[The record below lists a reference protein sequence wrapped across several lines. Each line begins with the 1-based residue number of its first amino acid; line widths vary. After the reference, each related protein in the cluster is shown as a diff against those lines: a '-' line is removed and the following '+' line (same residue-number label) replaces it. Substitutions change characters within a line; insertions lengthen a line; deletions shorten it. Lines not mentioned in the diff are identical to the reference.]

1 MVAAAIS
8 STDPRNPPRDRQDK
22 PQSVANNGGQ
32 RRPRGKQV
40 PSRYLSPSPSHSVSS
55 NTTTTTTTT
64 TTTSSSSSSSSSA
77 ILKTSKR
84 YPSPLLSRQTNSASN
99 SIKTPSLL
107 PKRSQSVD
115 RRRPSAVPVTVGSS
129 GTEMSAATKMLITS
143 TRSLSVSFQGEA
155 FSLPISKKKEATTP
169 VSHRKSTP
177 ERRRSTPVRDQRENS
192 KPADQQR
199 WPGASRRG
207 NSESVAPNPLSRSL
221 DCGSDRGKLGSGFV
235 GRSMLHNSMID
246 ESPRVSVNGRLSL
259 DLESRDVYSEIGDE
273 SQRRPNNGLTSS
285 VSCDFTASDTDSVSS
300 GSTNGVQ
307 ECGSGANGEISK
319 SRSLPRNIMAS
330 AKFWQETNS
339 RLRRLQDPGSPL
351 PSSPGLKTSS
361 VSSKFGLSKRFSS
374 DAVPLSSPRGMA
386 SPMRGSAIRSASPS
400 KLWATTTSSP
410 ARALSSPSRVRNGV
424 SDQINAYNRNNTPS
438 ILSFSADI
446 RRGKIGED
454 RVMDAHLLRLLYNRY
469 LQWRFVNA
477 RADST
482 LMVQR
487 LNAEKNLW
495 NAWVSI
501 SELRHSVTLKRIKLL
516 LLRQKLKL
524 ASILRGQMGY
534 LEEWSLLDRDH
545 SGSLSGATEALKA
558 STLRLPIVG
567 KTVVDIQDL
576 KHAVTSAVDVMQAMS
591 SSIFSLTLKVD
602 EMNSV
607 MVETVNTTAKE
618 KVLLERC
625 QGFLSRVAAMQ
636 VTDCSMKTHII
647 QLSRIPITSSLT
659 SQQL

>member
-1 MVAAAIS
+1 MVAGAIS
-8 STDPRNPPRDRQDK
+8 STDPPRDRL
-22 PQSVANNGGQ
+22 NNGGGQ

-40 PSRYLSPSPSHSVSS
+40 PSRYLSPSPSHSLSS
-55 NTTTTTTTT
+55 
-64 TTTSSSSSSSSSA
+64 SSSSSSSSSA

-84 YPSPLLSRQTNSASN
+84 YPSPLLPSN
-99 SIKTPSLL
+99 PIKTPSLL

-115 RRRPSAVPVTVGSS
+115 RRRPSAAPP
-129 GTEMSAATKMLITS
+129 EMSAATKMLITS

-155 FSLPISKKKEATTP
+155 FSLPVSKKKEAATP
-169 VSHRKSTP
+169 VSH
-177 ERRRSTPVRDQRENS
+177 RRSTPVRDQRENS
-192 KPADQQR
+192 KPVDQHR

-207 NSESVAPNPLSRSL
+207 KSEPFAPRSL
-221 DCGSDRGKLGSGFV
+221 DCGSDRVKLGSNG
-235 GRSMLHNSMID
+235 
-246 ESPRVSVNGRLSL
+246 SPKVSINGRLSL
-259 DLESRDVYSEIGDE
+259 DLETG
-273 SQRRPNNGLTSS
+273 RRPNNS
-285 VSCDFTASDTDSVSS
+285 VSCDLTASDTDSVSS
-300 GSTNGVQ
+300 GSTNG
-307 ECGSGANGEISK
+307 EISK
-319 SRSLPRNIMAS
+319 SRNFMAS
-330 AKFWQETNS
+330 ARFWQETNT
-339 RLRRLQDPGSPL
+339 RLRRLQDPGL
-351 PSSPGLKTSS
+351 
-361 VSSKFGLSKRFSS
+361 SSKLGLSKRFSS
-374 DAVPLSSPRGMA
+374 DAVLSSSSSSPRGMA
-386 SPMRGSAIRSASPS
+386 SSPVRGAASIRSASPS
-400 KLWATTTSSP
+400 KLWATTTTTTSSP
-410 ARALSSPSRVRNGV
+410 ARAFSSPTRVRNVV
-424 SDQINAYNRNNTPS
+424 SEQMNGYNSKDMSSS

-446 RRGKIGED
+446 RRGKIGGD
-454 RVMDAHLLRLLYNRY
+454 RVVDAHLLRLLYNRY

-516 LLRQKLKL
+516 LLKQKLKL

-545 SGSLSGATEALKA
+545 SSSLSGATQALKA

-567 KTVVDIQDL
+567 KTLVDIKDL
-576 KHAVTSAVDVMQAMS
+576 KHAVGSAVDVMQAMS

-607 MVETVNTTAKE
+607 MVETVNVTAKE

-625 QGFLSRVAAMQ
+625 QGLLSRVAAMQ

-647 QLSRIPITSSLT
+647 QLRPITSSLT
-659 SQQL
+659 

>member
-8 STDPRNPPRDRQDK
+8 STDPRNPPRDR
-22 PQSVANNGGQ
+22 PNNGGQ

-40 PSRYLSPSPSHSVSS
+40 PSRYLSPSPSHSLSS
-55 NTTTTTTTT
+55 TTTTTTT
-64 TTTSSSSSSSSSA
+64 TTTSSSSSSSSS
-77 ILKTSKR
+77 LKTSKR
-84 YPSPLLSRQTNSASN
+84 YPSPLLSNSASN
-99 SIKTPSLL
+99 SNKTPSFF

-115 RRRPSAVPVTVGSS
+115 RRRPSPSPVTA

-155 FSLPISKKKEATTP
+155 FSLPISKKKEAAAP
-169 VSHRKSTP
+169 VSHRKPTP

-192 KPADQQR
+192 KPVDQQL
-199 WPGASRRG
+199 WPGASR
-207 NSESVAPNPLSRSL
+207 SVPPNPLSRSL
-221 DCGSDRGKLGSGFV
+221 DCGNDRGKLGSG
-235 GRSMLHNSMID
+235 
-246 ESPRVSVNGRLSL
+246 SPKVSINGRLSL
-259 DLESRDVYSEIGDE
+259 DMEGRDEYLETG
-273 SQRRPNNGLTSS
+273 RRPNNGLTS
-285 VSCDFTASDTDSVSS
+285 DLTASDTDSVSS

-307 ECGSGANGEISK
+307 ECANGEISK
-319 SRSLPRNIMAS
+319 SKSLPRNVMAS
-330 AKFWQETNS
+330 ARFWQETNT

-351 PSSPGLKTSS
+351 ASSPGLKTSS
-361 VSSKFGLSKRFSS
+361 KFGHSKRFSS
-374 DAVPLSSPRGMA
+374 SDAVPSSSPRGMA
-386 SPMRGSAIRSASPS
+386 SPVRGAAIRSASPS

-410 ARALSSPSRVRNGV
+410 ARALSSPSRVRNEV
-424 SDQINAYNRNNTPS
+424 SAQMNAYNRNNTPS

-477 RADST
+477 RKEYT

-545 SGSLSGATEALKA
+545 SSSLSGATEALKA

-576 KHAVTSAVDVMQAMS
+576 KHAVSSAVDVMQAMS

-607 MVETVNTTAKE
+607 MVEAVNVTAKE

-647 QLSRIPITSSLT
+647 QLSRIPVFTSSLT

>member
-8 STDPRNPPRDRQDK
+8 TTDLRNPPRDR
-22 PQSVANNGGQ
+22 PQSVTNNGGQ

-77 ILKTSKR
+77 ILRTSKR
-84 YPSPLLSRQTNSASN
+84 YPSPLLSRPSTNSASN

-115 RRRPSAVPVTVGSS
+115 RRRPSVPVTVGS
-129 GTEMSAATKMLITS
+129 EMSAATKMLITS

-155 FSLPISKKKEATTP
+155 FSLPISKKKETTSTP

-192 KPADQQR
+192 KPLDQQR

-207 NSESVAPNPLSRSL
+207 NSESVVPNSLSRSL

-246 ESPRVSVNGRLSL
+246 ESPRVSGNGRLSL
-259 DLESRDVYSEIGDE
+259 DLGSRDEFLEIGDD
-273 SQRRPNNGLTSS
+273 SRRRPNNGLTSS
-285 VSCDFTASDTDSVSS
+285 VSCDFNASDTDSVSS

-307 ECGSGANGEISK
+307 ECGSGVNGEISK
-319 SRSLPRNIMAS
+319 SKSLPRNIMAS
-330 AKFWQETNS
+330 ARFWQETNS

-351 PSSPGLKTSS
+351 SSSPGLKPSS
-361 VSSKFGLSKRFSS
+361 ISSKFGLSKRFSS
-374 DAVPLSSPRGMA
+374 DSGPLSSPRGMA
-386 SPMRGSAIRSASPS
+386 SPVRGASIRSASPS

-424 SDQINAYNRNNTPS
+424 SDQMNAYNRNNTPS

-482 LMVQR
+482 FMVQR

-545 SGSLSGATEALKA
+545 SSSLSGATEALKA

-576 KHAVTSAVDVMQAMS
+576 KHAVSSAVDVMQAMS

-607 MVETVNTTAKE
+607 MVETVNITAKE

-625 QGFLSRVAAMQ
+625 QGFLSKVAAMQ

-659 SQQL
+659 SQL

>member
-8 STDPRNPPRDRQDK
+8 GTDPRNPPRDR
-22 PQSVANNGGQ
+22 PNNGGQ

-40 PSRYLSPSPSHSVSS
+40 PSRYLSPSPSHSLSS
-55 NTTTTTTTT
+55 STTTTTT
-64 TTTSSSSSSSSSA
+64 TTTSSSSSSSS
-77 ILKTSKR
+77 LKTSKR
-84 YPSPLLSRQTNSASN
+84 YPSPLLSNSASN
-99 SIKTPSLL
+99 SNKTPSFL

-115 RRRPSAVPVTVGSS
+115 RRRPSPAPV
-129 GTEMSAATKMLITS
+129 TEMSAATKMLITS

-155 FSLPISKKKEATTP
+155 FSLPISKKKEP
-169 VSHRKSTP
+169 VSHRKPTP

-192 KPADQQR
+192 KPLDQQL
-199 WPGASRRG
+199 WPGASR
-207 NSESVAPNPLSRSL
+207 SVPPNPLSRSL
-221 DCGSDRGKLGSGFV
+221 DCGNERGKLGSK
-235 GRSMLHNSMID
+235 
-246 ESPRVSVNGRLSL
+246 VSINGRLSL
-259 DLESRDVYSEIGDE
+259 DMEGRDDEYLETG
-273 SQRRPNNGLTSS
+273 RRPNSGLTS
-285 VSCDFTASDTDSVSS
+285 DLTASDTDSVSS
-300 GSTNGVQ
+300 GSTNG
-307 ECGSGANGEISK
+307 NGEISK
-319 SRSLPRNIMAS
+319 SKSLPRNVMAS
-330 AKFWQETNS
+330 ARFWQETNS
-339 RLRRLQDPGSPL
+339 RLRSDAL
-351 PSSPGLKTSS
+351 PS
-361 VSSKFGLSKRFSS
+361 
-374 DAVPLSSPRGMA
+374 SSPRGMA
-386 SPMRGSAIRSASPS
+386 SPVRGAAIRSASPS

-410 ARALSSPSRVRNGV
+410 ARALSSPSRVRNEV
-424 SDQINAYNRNNTPS
+424 SAQMNAYNRNNNTPS
-438 ILSFSADI
+438 ILSFSADV

-477 RADST
+477 RTEYT

-524 ASILRGQMGY
+524 TSILRGQMGY
-534 LEEWSLLDRDH
+534 LEEWSLRDRDH
-545 SGSLSGATEALKA
+545 SSSLSGATEALKA
-558 STLRLPIVG
+558 STLRLPILG

-576 KHAVTSAVDVMQAMS
+576 KHAISSAVDVMQAMS

-607 MVETVNTTAKE
+607 MVEAVNVTAKE

-647 QLSRIPITSSLT
+647 QLRPITSSLT
-659 SQQL
+659 SQQQL

>member
-8 STDPRNPPRDRQDK
+8 GTDPRNPPRDR
-22 PQSVANNGGQ
+22 PNNGGQ

-40 PSRYLSPSPSHSVSS
+40 PSRYLSPSPSHSLSS
-55 NTTTTTTTT
+55 STTTTTTT
-64 TTTSSSSSSSSSA
+64 TTTSSSSSSSS
-77 ILKTSKR
+77 LKTSKR
-84 YPSPLLSRQTNSASN
+84 YPSPLLSNSASN
-99 SIKTPSLL
+99 SNKTPSFP

-115 RRRPSAVPVTVGSS
+115 RRRPSPSPV
-129 GTEMSAATKMLITS
+129 TEMSAATKMLITS

-155 FSLPISKKKEATTP
+155 FSLPISKKKEP
-169 VSHRKSTP
+169 VSHRKPTP

-192 KPADQQR
+192 KPADQQL
-199 WPGASRRG
+199 WPGASR
-207 NSESVAPNPLSRSL
+207 SVAPNPLSRSL
-221 DCGSDRGKLGSGFV
+221 DCGNERGKLGSK
-235 GRSMLHNSMID
+235 
-246 ESPRVSVNGRLSL
+246 VSINGRLSL
-259 DLESRDVYSEIGDE
+259 DMEGRDDECLETG
-273 SQRRPNNGLTSS
+273 RRPNSGLTS
-285 VSCDFTASDTDSVSS
+285 DLTASDTDSVSS
-300 GSTNGVQ
+300 GSTNG
-307 ECGSGANGEISK
+307 NGEISK
-319 SRSLPRNIMAS
+319 SKSLPRNVMAS
-330 AKFWQETNS
+330 ARFWQETNS

-351 PSSPGLKTSS
+351 SSSPGLKTNA
-361 VSSKFGLSKRFSS
+361 SSKFGGYSKRFSS
-374 DAVPLSSPRGMA
+374 SDAVPSSSPRGMA
-386 SPMRGSAIRSASPS
+386 SPVRGAAIRSASPS

-410 ARALSSPSRVRNGV
+410 ARALSSPSRVRNEV
-424 SDQINAYNRNNTPS
+424 SAQMNAYNRNNNTPS
-438 ILSFSADI
+438 ILSFSADV

-477 RADST
+477 RTEYT

-545 SGSLSGATEALKA
+545 SSSLSGATEALKA
-558 STLRLPIVG
+558 STLRLPILG

-576 KHAVTSAVDVMQAMS
+576 KHAVSSAVDVMQAMS

-607 MVETVNTTAKE
+607 MVEAVNVTAKE

-647 QLSRIPITSSLT
+647 QLRPITSSLT
-659 SQQL
+659 SQQQL

>member
-1 MVAAAIS
+1 MVVAAIS
-8 STDPRNPPRDRQDK
+8 STDTRNPPRDR
-22 PQSVANNGGQ
+22 PSNGVQ
-32 RRPRGKQV
+32 RKPRGKQV

-77 ILKTSKR
+77 ILKSSKR
-84 YPSPLLSRQTNSASN
+84 YPSPLLSRSTNPSSN
-99 SIKTPSLL
+99 STKTPSFL
-107 PKRSQSVD
+107 PNRSQSAD
-115 RRRPSAVPVTVGSS
+115 RRRSTAAPATVG
-129 GTEMSAATKMLITS
+129 TDMSAATKMLITS

-155 FSLPISKKKEATTP
+155 FSLPISKKKETAAP
-169 VSHRKSTP
+169 VSHRKPTP

-192 KPADQQR
+192 KPVDQQR

-207 NSESVAPNPLSRSL
+207 ISESIAHNPLSKSL
-221 DCGSDRGKLGSGFV
+221 DCVSERGKLGSE
-235 GRSMLHNSMID
+235 SILNS
-246 ESPRVSVNGRLSL
+246 SSSKVSINGRLSL
-259 DLESRDVYSEIGDE
+259 DLESREEYLVSGDE
-273 SQRRPNNGLTSS
+273 RQRRRRQNNNNG

-300 GSTNGVQ
+300 GSTNGCVQ
-307 ECGSGANGEISK
+307 ECGGGSGGVNGEISK
-319 SRSLPRNIMAS
+319 SMSLPRNIMAS
-330 AKFWQETNS
+330 ARFWQETNT
-339 RLRRLQDPGSPL
+339 RLRRLQDPCSPL
-351 PSSPGLKTSS
+351 SSSPGLKTSS
-361 VSSKFGLSKRFSS
+361 SSVSSSKFGLSKRFSS
-374 DAVPLSSPRGMA
+374 DSVPLSSPRGMA
-386 SPMRGSAIRSASPS
+386 SPIRSGSAAIRSASPS
-400 KLWATTTSSP
+400 KLWATTTTSASP
-410 ARALSSPSRVRNGV
+410 ARALSSPSRARNGV
-424 SDQINAYNRNNTPS
+424 SEQMNAYNRNNTSS

-454 RVMDAHLLRLLYNRY
+454 RVMDAHLLRLLYNRD

-482 LMVQR
+482 SMVQR

-516 LLRQKLKL
+516 LVRQKLKL
-524 ASILRGQMGY
+524 ASILRGQMDY
-534 LEEWSLLDRDH
+534 LEEWSLLDKNH
-545 SGSLSGATEALKA
+545 SSSLSGAIEALKA

-576 KHAVTSAVDVMQAMS
+576 KHAVSSAVDVMQAMS
-591 SSIFSLTLKVD
+591 SSIYSVTTKVD
-602 EMNSV
+602 EMNNV
-607 MVETVNTTAKE
+607 MVETVNITAKE

-647 QLSRIPITSSLT
+647 QLSRIPMMTTSSLMT

>member
-1 MVAAAIS
+1 MVAGVIS
-8 STDPRNPPRDRQDK
+8 STDPRNPPRDR
-22 PQSVANNGGQ
+22 PNNVGGGQ

-40 PSRYLSPSPSHSVSS
+40 PSRYLSPSPSHSLSS
-55 NTTTTTTTT
+55 TTTTTTTS
-64 TTTSSSSSSSSSA
+64 SSSSSSSSSA

-84 YPSPLLSRQTNSASN
+84 HPSPLLPRPTNSASN
-99 SIKTPSLL
+99 PIKTPSLL

-115 RRRPSAVPVTVGSS
+115 RRRPSVAPVTVG
-129 GTEMSAATKMLITS
+129 TQMSAAAKMLITS

-155 FSLPISKKKEATTP
+155 FSLPISKKKEASPP
-169 VSHRKSTP
+169 VSH
-177 ERRRSTPVRDQRENS
+177 RRSTPVRDHRENS
-192 KPADQQR
+192 KPVDQQR

-207 NSESVAPNPLSRSL
+207 KSEPLGPNPLSRS
-221 DCGSDRGKLGSGFV
+221 
-235 GRSMLHNSMID
+235 RSSVIGV
-246 ESPRVSVNGRLSL
+246 SPPRVSINGRLTL
-259 DLESRDVYSEIGDE
+259 DVESGRR
-273 SQRRPNNGLTSS
+273 RRPNNGLLTSS
-285 VSCDFTASDTDSVSS
+285 DVTASDTDSVSS
-300 GSTNGVQ
+300 GSTNGEVT
-307 ECGSGANGEISK
+307 K
-319 SRSLPRNIMAS
+319 SRSLSRNVMAS
-330 AKFWQETNS
+330 PSFWQETNT
-339 RLRRLQDPGSPL
+339 RLRRLQDPGSP
-351 PSSPGLKTSS
+351 S
-361 VSSKFGLSKRFSS
+361 V
-374 DAVPLSSPRGMA
+374 SSPRGMA
-386 SPMRGSAIRSASPS
+386 SAAIRSASPS
-400 KLWATTTSSP
+400 KLWATTTATSP
-410 ARALSSPSRVRNGV
+410 ARALSSPCRV
-424 SDQINAYNRNNTPS
+424 SDQMNGYNNRKDTPS

-446 RRGKIGED
+446 RRGKIGGD
-454 RVMDAHLLRLLYNRY
+454 RVVDAHLLRLLYNRY

-477 RADST
+477 RVDST

-516 LLRQKLKL
+516 LLKQKLKL

-545 SGSLSGATEALKA
+545 SSSLSGATQALKA

-567 KTVVDIQDL
+567 KTVVDIKDL
-576 KHAVTSAVDVMQAMS
+576 KHAVSSAVDVMQAMS

-607 MVETVNTTAKE
+607 MVETVNVTAKE

-647 QLSRIPITSSLT
+647 QLRPITSSLT
-659 SQQL
+659 

>member
-8 STDPRNPPRDRQDK
+8 TTDPRNPPRDRQDK
-22 PQSVANNGGQ
+22 PQSLTNNGGQ

-64 TTTSSSSSSSSSA
+64 SSSSSSSSSA
-77 ILKTSKR
+77 ILRTSKR
-84 YPSPLLSRQTNSASN
+84 YPSPSPLLSRSTTNSASN

-115 RRRPSAVPVTVGSS
+115 RRRPSAVPVTVGS
-129 GTEMSAATKMLITS
+129 EMSAATKMLITS

-155 FSLPISKKKEATTP
+155 FSLPISKKKEATSTP
-169 VSHRKSTP
+169 VSHRKPTP

-192 KPADQQR
+192 KPVDQQR

-207 NSESVAPNPLSRSL
+207 NSESVVPNSLSRSL

-259 DLESRDVYSEIGDE
+259 DLGGRDEYLEIGDD
-273 SQRRPNNGLTSS
+273 SQRRPNNNGLTSS

-307 ECGSGANGEISK
+307 ECGSGVNGEISK
-319 SRSLPRNIMAS
+319 SKSLPRNIMAS
-330 AKFWQETNS
+330 ARFWQETNS

-351 PSSPGLKTSS
+351 SSSPGLKTSS
-361 VSSKFGLSKRFSS
+361 ISSKFGLSKRFSS

-386 SPMRGSAIRSASPS
+386 SPVRGSAIRSASPS

-424 SDQINAYNRNNTPS
+424 SDQMNAYNRNNTPS

-482 LMVQR
+482 VMVQR

-524 ASILRGQMGY
+524 ASILRGQMGF

-545 SGSLSGATEALKA
+545 SSSLSGATESLKA

-576 KHAVTSAVDVMQAMS
+576 KHAVSSAVDVMQAMS

-607 MVETVNTTAKE
+607 MVETVNVTAKE

-625 QGFLSRVAAMQ
+625 QGCLSRVAAMQ

-659 SQQL
+659 SQL